1 MGRLATMLAAFML
14 TSGAAFA
21 QDLPQHAVR
30 TAAPVSPLAEM
41 FIPGESVEPMVL
53 AEWEVINDLGSRI
66 RIVWGQEAV
75 DAPPPEASRYMQKS
89 YVFPTGT
96 IRVLEFKEDKGGM
109 MHAITVETA
118 IYMLKGTGTV
128 EVAGKTVVLNEGDLA
143 SYPSGT
149 LRGDGDATVIAWTV
163 TGSKINEA
171 AKAMVVRSADVPVS
185 HSAQWPGPD
194 GKVVR
199 ARAPEALKEAPDDAI
214 RLDLWRY
221 TFDGNSVRV
230 TKNYKGGP
238 TSKATGSL
246 DALIYVTL
254 SKLHF
259 FQDDLDF
266 IAGPGDAIREI
277 AGHYHNWI
285 RLEESSFVA
294 TSSMP
299 VVPYVAEAN

>member
-1 MGRLATMLAAFML
+1 MGRSVTVFTIFLLMA
-14 TSGAAFA
+14 GASFA

-53 AEWEVINDLGSRI
+53 AEWDTIDPVMGPRI

-75 DAPPPEASRYMQKS
+75 DAAPPEASRYTQTS

-96 IRVLEFKEDKGGM
+96 IRVLEFKADKGGM
-109 MHAITVETA
+109 VHAITVETA
-118 IYMLKGTGTV
+118 IYMLKGSGTV
-128 EVAGKTVVLNEGDLA
+128 EVAGEAVELNEGDLA

-171 AKAMVVRSADVPVS
+171 AKAMVVRGADVPVS

-194 GKVVR
+194 GKMMR

-221 TFDGNSVRV
+221 TFEGNSVRV

-238 TSKATGSL
+238 TSKASSSM
-246 DALIYVTL
+246 DALIYVT
-254 SKLHF
+254 SGKLHF

-266 IAGPGDAIREI
+266 IAGAGDAIR
-277 AGHYHNWI
+277 GDCWP
-285 RLEESSFVA
+285 LSQLD
-294 TSSMP
+294 P
-299 VVPYVAEAN
+299 P